1 MGVKNDKYYFSTRDL
16 VTIAI
21 IGALGG
27 IFSVYMGYIITDA
40 YNAIRVWFPVAESLS
55 GIHVIW
61 IVLVLGITN
70 KKGTGTLVG
79 LMKGIVEF
87 FMGSRLGLFVILL
100 SLVEGLF
107 AEIGFWPLRKY
118 RKISY
123 LLAGGLGTASN
134 VVTFQV
140 FAPFNNLFLFG
151 LATVMAFISGVV
163 LAGIFSLGVV
173 DSLEEAGILRRE
185 PNKKEGM
192 RLTATKVA
200 AVLVALSIVLIA
212 GAVTFMPPQ
221 DSSPASTPDGTA
233 SVTPL
238 PEKTEGL
245 TFKVTGSVAA
255 EKEYFLYENKG
266 HFVTM
271 SAPEIGNP
279 HGTASY
285 EGLPLKYVLQDA
297 GVKPG
302 ATMVDIVGSDG
313 YYNTLKI
320 SEATGDDVLL
330 VDVHGRIKLIA
341 KSLSQEYW
349 VDMIA
354 TVKVY

>member
-1 MGVKNDKYYFSTRDL
+1 MGAGKDKYYFSTRDL

-27 IFSVYMGYIITDA
+27 IFSVYMGYIIADA

-87 FMGSRLGLFVILL
+87 FMGSRLGLFVVLL
-100 SLVEGLF
+100 SLIEGLF

-118 RKISY
+118 RRVSY

-140 FAPFNNLFLFG
+140 FAPFNNPFLFG

-163 LAGIFSLGVV
+163 FAGIFSLGIV

-185 PNKKEGM
+185 PHKKEGL

-212 GAVTFMPPQ
+212 GAVTFLPPQ
-221 DSSPASTPDGTA
+221 GSTPASTDGATLA
-233 SVTPL
+233 TPL
-238 PEKTEGL
+238 PEKTESL
-245 TFKVTGSVAA
+245 SLRVTGSVAA
-255 EKEYFLYENKG
+255 EKEYFIYDYKD
-266 HFVTM
+266 HFV
-271 SAPEIGNP
+271 SINAPEIQNP

-302 ATMVDIVGSDG
+302 ATSVDIVGSDG
-313 YYNTLKI
+313 YYNTLTMA
-320 SEATGDDVLL
+320 EATGDGVLL
-330 VDVHGRIKLIA
+330 VDVRGRIKLIA
-341 KSLSQEYW
+341 KDLSQEYW

>member
-1 MGVKNDKYYFSTRDL
+1 MGVNKSKYYFSTRDL

-55 GIHVIW
+55 GVHVIW
-61 IVLVLGITN
+61 IVLVLGLTN

-87 FMGSRLGLFVILL
+87 FMGSRLGLFVVLL
-100 SLVEGLF
+100 SLIEGLF

-118 RKISY
+118 RKASY

-134 VVTFQV
+134 VVTFQF

-163 LAGIFSLGVV
+163 FAGIFSLGVV
-173 DSLEEAGILRRE
+173 DSLEEAGIVRRE
-185 PNKKEGM
+185 QHKREGM
-192 RLTATKVA
+192 RLSATKVA

-212 GAVTFMPPQ
+212 GAVTFMPPEES
-221 DSSPASTPDGTA
+221 SSPSTPDGA
-233 SVTPL
+233 GSATPL
-238 PEKTEGL
+238 PEKTDSL

-255 EKEYFLYENKG
+255 EKEYFMYDHSD
-266 HFVTM
+266 HFITLD
-271 SAPEIGNP
+271 AQEIGNP
-279 HGTASY
+279 HGSASY
-285 EGLPLKYVLQDA
+285 QGLPLKYVLEDA
-297 GVKPG
+297 GVKPD
-302 ATMVDIVGSDG
+302 ATKVDIIGSDG
-313 YYNTLKI
+313 YYNTFKI

-330 VDVHGRIKLIA
+330 VDVHGRIKVIA

-354 TVKVY
+354 TIKVY

>member
-1 MGVKNDKYYFSTRDL
+1 MGDNKGKYYFSTRDL

-27 IFSVYMGYIITDA
+27 IFSVYMGYIITEA
-40 YNAIRVWFPVAESLS
+40 YNAVRVWFPVAESLS

-61 IVLVLGITN
+61 IVLVLGLTN
-70 KKGTGTLVG
+70 KKGAGTLVG

-87 FMGSRLGLFVILL
+87 FMGSRLGLFVVLL

-118 RKISY
+118 RKASY

-134 VVTFQV
+134 VVTFQF

-163 LAGIFSLGVV
+163 LAGIFSLGIV

-185 PNKKEGM
+185 QHMREGL
-192 RLTATKVA
+192 RLNATKVA
-200 AVLVALSIVLIA
+200 AVLVALSILLIA
-212 GAVTFMPPQ
+212 GAVTFMAPQ
-221 DSSPASTPDGTA
+221 DSSPSSTSNSTA
-233 SVTPL
+233 SVTPS
-238 PEKTEGL
+238 PERTDSL
-245 TFKVTGSVAA
+245 TFKVTGSVDA
-255 EKEYFLYENKG
+255 EKEYFLYDHKD
-266 HFVTM
+266 HFITM
-271 SAPEIGNP
+271 EAPEIGNP

-285 EGLPLKYVLQDA
+285 QGLPLKYVLQDA
-297 GVKPG
+297 GLKPG
-302 ATMVDIVGSDG
+302 AAKVDLVGSDG
-313 YYNTLKI
+313 YYNTLKV
-320 SEATGDDVLL
+320 SEAMGDDVLL
-330 VDVHGRIKLIA
+330 VDVHGRIKIIA

-354 TVKVY
+354 TVRVY